1 MVRYDADM
9 LDLETLSIRI
19 DGSVLYAAFNNP
31 PLNIVTSKVVADL
44 IALFDH
50 VDQNRAV
57 RVVVFSSLVPGFYL
71 AHQDYVE
78 PERGFDHLLSRVAQ
92 MDVITIAQVEG
103 RARSIGANFAL
114 ACDMAFAADESAIFG
129 QLDVGLGILP
139 TPDAIERLH
148 AGLGRQRTLEV
159 MLGCNDF
166 CASDAERYGWIN
178 RAMPA
183 GELEPFVCA
192 LAQRLASFPQTS
204 IRETK
209 RRYRYL
215 TRAIAENAAAD
226 KAETMRGDET
236 VKRLALLNQRGLGYP
251 GELESDFG
259 RILAELPPATE

>member
-44 IALFDH
+44 IILFDH
-50 VDQNRAV
+50 VDRNRAA

-78 PERGFDHLLSRVAQ
+78 PERGFDHLLSRLAQ

-103 RARSIGANFAL
+103 RARSIGSNFAL
-114 ACDMAFAADESAIFG
+114 ACDMTFAADESAVFG
-129 QLDVGLGILP
+129 QLDLGLGIVP
-139 TPDAIERLH
+139 THEAIQHLH
-148 AGLGRQRTLEV
+148 AGLGRQRALEV

-166 CASDAERYGWIN
+166 CARDAERYGWIN

-183 GELEPFVCA
+183 ADLEPFVCA

-209 RRYRYL
+209 RRYSSL
-215 TRAIAENAAAD
+215 TPAIAENAAAD
-226 KAETMRGDET
+226 QITIRSSETG
-236 VKRLALLNQRGLGYP
+236 KRLALLIQRGLGYP
-251 GELESDFG
+251 GELERDFG
-259 RILAELPPATE
+259 RVLAELAPATE